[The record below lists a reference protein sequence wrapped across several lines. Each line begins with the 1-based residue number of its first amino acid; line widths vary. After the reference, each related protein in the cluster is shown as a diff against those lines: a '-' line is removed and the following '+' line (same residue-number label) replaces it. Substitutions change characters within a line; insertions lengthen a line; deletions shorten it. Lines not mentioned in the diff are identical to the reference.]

1 LNFNVALLNAGE
13 LGKEL
18 GKKGTSTDFT
28 IYNYRQGGDTFCFFD
43 PQQYPDKIQSLT
55 NVLMLTDSTVIVVK
69 QLDKFF
75 GETVVALDL
84 MGKERGLIIFED
96 YVEKDKFI
104 SLVSGAS
111 IEKFVIVSKNPAEIY
126 EKLKNHCGVTETEGG
141 FKMSIDAFFDVK
153 SVGTVVLGVAKGGKV
168 SIHDELQLYPSD
180 KIVSVKSIQ
189 VHDEDVKDAPSGSR
203 VGLALKGA
211 GAEELERGMILAK
224 QGSLQVA
231 KEISLDV
238 KFSKFY
244 KGKPEVDKMYFLS
257 TGMQYRQAKITE
269 AKEEG
274 RILKFQ
280 MQAPVV
286 FSKDEIVL
294 IIDSNSNLRI
304 CGSGKII

>member
-1 LNFNVALLNAGE
+1 
-13 LGKEL
+13 
-18 GKKGTSTDFT
+18 
-28 IYNYRQGGDTFCFFD
+28 
-43 PQQYPDKIQSLT
+43 
-55 NVLMLTDSTVIVVK
+55 
-69 QLDKFF
+69 
-75 GETVVALDL
+75 
-84 MGKERGLIIFED
+84 
-96 YVEKDKFI
+96 
-104 SLVSGAS
+104 
-111 IEKFVIVSKNPAEIY
+111 
-126 EKLKNHCGVTETEGG
+126 
-141 FKMSIDAFFDVK
+141 VK

-294 IIDSNSNLRI
+294 IIDPNSNLRI